1 MKNLCGKKIL
11 FFCPSFYNYREM
23 IAEEM
28 EEQGAEVF
36 SYDERPSNDTVFKV
50 LLRLKAKRIIK
61 NTIFNYYSKITTST
75 EDEEITDVFFIN
87 AEAINYESLL
97 LLKKR
102 FKNAKFT
109 LYMWDSLDNKS
120 GLTDVLPIFDNVLSF
135 DKKDC
140 ENNELISFE
149 PLFYGRN
156 FEKEDD
162 HIEDIN
168 ISFIG
173 SIHSDRLM
181 ILNQIKQKVDD
192 GYFYLFSPSKIFT
205 LIKLARYKLFSFE
218 SGFVKH
224 KKINASDVSNI
235 FNRSHSVLDINHPK
249 QTGLTMRTFEVLGAG
264 KKLITTNE
272 NIKEYQ
278 FYDES
283 RVYILERN
291 NINFNQ
297 LDSFLKTKNTKHSI
311 FTKYRIDNWIKRVL
325 K

>member
-1 MKNLCGKKIL
+1 MKNLSGRKVL

-23 IAEEM
+23 ISEEM
-28 EEQGAEVF
+28 EVQGAEVF
-36 SYDERPSNDTVFKV
+36 SYDERPSNNTIFKI
-50 LLRLKAKRIIK
+50 LLRLKAKIIIK
-61 NTIFNYYSKITTST
+61 NIIFNYYSKITTST
-75 EDEEITDVFFIN
+75 YDEEITDVFFIN
-87 AEAINYESLL
+87 AEAVNYESLL
-97 LLKKR
+97 LLKGR
-102 FKNAKFT
+102 YKNAKFT
-109 LYMWDSLDNKS
+109 LYMWDSLNNKS
-120 GLTDVLPIFDNVLSF
+120 GLTDVLPMFDNVLSF

-140 ENNELISFE
+140 EYNERINFE

-156 FEKEDD
+156 FEKEDNNK
-162 HIEDIN
+162 EDIN

-181 ILNQIKQKVDD
+181 ILNKIKQRVDD

-205 LIKLARYKLFSFE
+205 LIKFVQYKIFSFE

-224 KKINASDVSNI
+224 KKIKASDVSNI

-283 RVYILERN
+283 RVHVLERS

-297 LDSFLKTKNTKHSI
+297 LDSFLKSKNTKYAKL
-311 FTKYRIDNWIKRVL
+311 TEYRIDNWIKRVL